1 MYVVA
6 VNGSGHDGKT
16 TYAGHSMVVD
26 PNGEIIAEADENE
39 TVMTVTLDLQK
50 VDTQRRAIPVFE
62 NMRPSVYRYAQKEI

>member
-1 MYVVA
+1 
-6 VNGSGHDGKT
+6 
-16 TYAGHSMVVD
+16 MVVD

>member
-1 MYVVA
+1 MAVVMM
-6 VNGSGHDGKT
+6 VKQRMR
-16 TYAGHSMVVD
+16 GHSMVVD